1 MIRQGTY
8 RLDVQLLNER
18 RQALRAPVEG
28 RMERTIHESLCA
40 EVRYRFWHG
49 KDLLFQHTDA
59 NASFEHSSAE

>member
-1 MIRQGTY
+1 M
-8 RLDVQLLNER
+8 LNEQ

-49 KDLLFQHTDA
+49 NHLLFQHTDSS
-59 NASFEHSSAE
+59 ASFEYSSAD